1 MIRDDL
7 KKALVEALKAKDETK
22 VATIRLI
29 NAAIKDKDI
38 EARPK
43 GNLDGIDDTAILN
56 LLMSMVKQRNESI
69 SMYQKGGRDDL
80 AQKEQAEIDVIS
92 LFLPKQMSNE
102 EVKNYFTPPSEK
114 KRIDKLKR
122 AADQSAELKDLIA
135 RMQQTLGTKVQAIG
149 NDKKGRIYIDYYT
162 TDDLD
167 RLCDLIEYLEKN
179 KNKIK

>member
-7 KKALVEALKAKDETK
+7 KKALIDALKTKDETK

-69 SMYQKGGRDDL
+69 QMYQQGGRDDL
-80 AQKEQAEIDVIS
+80 AQKEKAEIDVIS
-92 LFLPKQMSNE
+92 LFLPKQMSAD
-102 EVKNYFTPPSEK
+102 EVASA
-114 KRIDKLKR
+114 IDALIQETGASSIKDMGKVMGALKGKYAGKMDFASASSIIKSKLG
-122 AADQSAELKDLIA
+122 A
-135 RMQQTLGTKVQAIG
+135 
-149 NDKKGRIYIDYYT
+149 
-162 TDDLD
+162 
-167 RLCDLIEYLEKN
+167 
-179 KNKIK
+179 

>member
-7 KKALVEALKAKDETK
+7 KKALIDALKTKDETK

-69 SMYQKGGRDDL
+69 QMYQQGGRDDL
-80 AQKEQAEIDVIS
+80 AQKEKAEIDVIS
-92 LFLPKQMSNE
+92 LFLPKQMSAD
-102 EVKNYFTPPSEK
+102 EVASA
-114 KRIDKLKR
+114 IDALIQETGASSIKDMGKVIGALKGKYAGKMDFASASSIIKSKLG
-122 AADQSAELKDLIA
+122 S
-135 RMQQTLGTKVQAIG
+135 
-149 NDKKGRIYIDYYT
+149 
-162 TDDLD
+162 
-167 RLCDLIEYLEKN
+167 
-179 KNKIK
+179 